1 MITRLAIAG
10 YRSFRD
16 VRLALGPLSIVTGA
30 NGSGKSS
37 LYRALR
43 LLADIAQGRIIQSLA
58 AEGGLPS
65 TLWAGPATIAREVK
79 RGIHPVQGLVRTAPV
94 GLKLGF
100 ASEDYGYAMDL
111 GLPPPPPP
119 ETMFSLDPVI
129 KAEAL
134 WTGERLGN
142 ANVFA
147 RRLGPGVHIRD
158 DRGAWRD
165 VFHDLAAFDSM
176 VTHCSDPREAVELL
190 LLRERMRDW
199 RFYDHFR
206 TDAEAP
212 ARRRQ
217 VGTYTPVLASDGAD
231 LAAAIQTIFEIGDE
245 AALHATVDDAF
256 PGATLGVA
264 SSEGTFE
271 LSMRQ
276 HGLLRP
282 LKTAELSDGTLRY
295 LLLSAALLSPRP
307 PSLMVLNEPETSL
320 HPDLLEPLG
329 RLIARAAERSQ
340 VIVVSHAPPLIGAL
354 EAGGRATRILLEK
367 QFGETIVANQDPIS
381 WTWPA
386 R

>member
-16 VRLALGPLSIVTGA
+16 ARLSLGPRTIVTGA

-43 LLADIAQGRIIQSLA
+43 LLADVAQGKIIQSLA

-65 TLWAGPATIAREVK
+65 TLWAGPETIAREVK
-79 RGIHPVQGLVRTAPV
+79 RGTYPVQGLARKTPIS
-94 GLKLGF
+94 LRLGF
-100 ASEDYGYAMDL
+100 SSEDYGYAIDL
-111 GLPPPPPP
+111 GQPPLSS

-129 KAEAL
+129 KAESL

-147 RRLGPGVHIRD
+147 RRVGPSVHIRD
-158 DRGAWRD
+158 DRGAWRA
-165 VFHDLAAFDSM
+165 VFHELATFDSM

-206 TDAEAP
+206 TDADAP

-217 VGTYTPVLASDGAD
+217 VGTYTPVLSSDGAD
-231 LAAAIQTIFEIGDE
+231 LAAAIQTITEVGDD
-245 AALHATVDDAF
+245 AALDATIDDAF
-256 PGATLGVA
+256 PGAKLAVT
-264 SSEGTFE
+264 SSGGTFE

-320 HPDLLEPLG
+320 HPDLLPPLG
-329 RLIARAAERSQ
+329 RLIAQAAMRSQ
-340 VIVVSHAPPLIGAL
+340 IIVVSHSPTLIAAL
-354 EAGGRATRILLEK
+354 EADGAATHIVLDK
-367 QFGETIVANQDPIS
+367 QFGETSVANAEPPG
-381 WTWPA
+381 WTWPT

>member
-16 VRLALGPLSIVTGA
+16 VRLALAPLTIVTGA

-65 TLWAGPATIAREVK
+65 TLWAGPATIARGVK
-79 RGIHPVQGLVRTAPV
+79 RGTHPVQGTVRTGPV

-100 ASEDYGYAMDL
+100 ASEDYGYAIDL

-147 RRLGPGVHIRD
+147 RRAGPAVHIRD
-158 DRGAWRD
+158 DRGVWRD
-165 VFHDLAAFDSM
+165 VFHDLATFDSM

-231 LAAAIQTIFEIGDE
+231 LAAAIQTICEIGDG

-264 SSEGTFE
+264 SAEGTFE

-307 PSLMVLNEPETSL
+307 PTLMVLNEPETSL
-320 HPDLLEPLG
+320 HPDLLAPLG
-329 RLIARAAERSQ
+329 RLIAQAAERSQ
-340 VIVVSHAPPLIGAL
+340 VIVVSHSLPLITSL
-354 EAGGRATRILLEK
+354 EAGGATMRIVLEK
-367 QFGETIVANQDPIS
+367 QFGETMVADADPPA